1 MGFLTPADPPVDLAE
16 WKTRPHLEKI
26 KPLAQDW
33 AVNGFGSPVILTFIY
48 LFKIAIFAIGG
59 MALIG
64 ATTPGLGG
72 LSNFSEWWA
81 EPIVWQ
87 KVVIFNVLW
96 EFLGIGS
103 GSGPLTFRFM
113 PPIGGPLYWLR
124 PGCLRLPP
132 FPNHVPLT
140 KGTRR
145 TLVDVALA
153 LGLYGSLGYLLLS
166 SGETITNADALAVFG
181 DVQAGQLDPAAVAV
195 ALGFMGLLG
204 LRDKVTF
211 MQTRPDVFGP
221 MLIAFLFP
229 LGNMV
234 IACQLALFF
243 VWIGAASS
251 KLTHHFT
258 YVVQAMV
265 SNTPW
270 NRSKFAKRQLYKN
283 HPESLQPSKQ
293 AHFGAHLGTF
303 LEFSFPVL
311 LLLGNGGTL
320 TAIAVAV
327 ALIFHI
333 HITSTFPLGVPLE
346 WNLFMMFGIV
356 WLFGE
361 YADVPFSSLDNPL
374 LIAVIILCGVVIPTL
389 GRFFPERFSFLWA
402 MLYYAGNWTTSWWLF
417 RKEGDI
423 ERRVDDG
430 ITKSSKS
437 AGTQV
442 AKLYDEDLAELT
454 LYKGLAF
461 RSMHSHG
468 RALNGLLPRLVDD
481 VEAYSVR
488 EGEFVAG
495 GLLGWNFGEGHFH
508 GAQLLEAVQEQM
520 DLAEGDIRVVTL
532 ESQPTY
538 QFRNG
543 KQRYTLYDVK
553 TGAFEQGTVR
563 VKEMI
568 SREPW
573 LDETGTIP
581 VEDVQRR

>member
-48 LFKIAIFAIGG
+48 LFKIAIFAVGG

-153 LGLYGSLGYLLLS
+153 LGLYGSLGYLLFS

-270 NRSKFAKRQLYKN
+270 NRSKVAKRQLYKN

-543 KQRYTLYDVK
+543 RQRYRLHDVK
-553 TGAFEQGTVR
+553 TGVFEQGTVR

-581 VEDVQRR
+581 VEDVQRS